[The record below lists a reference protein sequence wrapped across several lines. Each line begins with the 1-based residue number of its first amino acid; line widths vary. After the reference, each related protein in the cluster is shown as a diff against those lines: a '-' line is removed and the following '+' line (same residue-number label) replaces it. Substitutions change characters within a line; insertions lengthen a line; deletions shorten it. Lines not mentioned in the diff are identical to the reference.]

1 MVFVKKLFFVP
12 FIFICFFFALPAAAQ
27 TVEEPELVYDLAS
40 DSPYEQLVTVDEE
53 GNEVILT
60 IEKLPSFRAN
70 LAAGTYRVS
79 KTSAGN
85 WTASYNVTVNSR
97 NQFTGTSNL
106 SLVAH
111 RGSITSSSLTHTST
125 KATCTFKQKAG
136 IITTNGSVVTT
147 ISNGKLVVK

>member
-1 MVFVKKLFFVP
+1 M
-12 FIFICFFFALPAAAQ
+12 
-27 TVEEPELVYDLAS
+27 EEPELVYDLAS
-40 DSPYEQLVTVDEE
+40 DSPYEQLITVDEE